1 MKISAGRTD
10 YTATEQEVC
19 GLHLANKGEAI
30 DSEYELIKAQF
41 VATHRDF
48 NRDDDFE
55 FPDWHA
61 NIRMLWV
68 YLYSDRFYAPELLVN
83 IHSIIESTDFRWFAQ
98 FECYSPILENTDNR
112 TGSIGSFFVYN
123 NSAVFCDSVEWDQIL
138 PRIAG

>member
-19 GLHLANKGEAI
+19 GLHLANKDEAI

-68 YLYSDRFYAPELLVN
+68 YLYSDGFYAPRAARK
-83 IHSIIESTDFRWFAQ
+83 HSQYYRVDRFQ
-98 FECYSPILENTDNR
+98 VVCP
-112 TGSIGSFFVYN
+112 V
-123 NSAVFCDSVEWDQIL
+123 
-138 PRIAG
+138 